1 MKLMN
6 IPMEERQMTLIR
18 AFKEVS
24 KSPTVNIAIREVFNL
39 LEDIP
44 AVKLIAD
51 ERDKERRR
59 QRLL

>member
-6 IPMEERQMTLIR
+6 VPMEERQMTLLH

-24 KSPTVNIAIREVFNL
+24 NTPTVNMAIREAFNL

-51 ERDKERRR
+51 KRDKERR
-59 QRLL
+59 QSRLS

>member
-6 IPMEERQMTLIR
+6 IPMEERQMTLIH

-24 KSPTVNIAIREVFNL
+24 RSPTVNMAIREVFNL